1 MLVSMQV
8 SGQWCE
14 RWQKIGTG
22 SDWSAPRMNS
32 CNQGT
37 RLDLDGQPRRRSL
50 MCTFTVNFW
59 QVSKGSKGLKIQ
71 GYFARS
77 FYDRD
82 GHARAPKGSEKSH
95 CYKVPSYIW

>member
-1 MLVSMQV
+1 
-8 SGQWCE
+8 
-14 RWQKIGTG
+14 
-22 SDWSAPRMNS
+22 
-32 CNQGT
+32 
-37 RLDLDGQPRRRSL
+37 